1 MLQGWVVVIIA
12 LAYIGFL
19 FLVASYGDRRRE
31 LSRGSTSRLLIYP
44 LSLAIYCTSWTFFGS
59 VGLASRG
66 GVDFFAIYIGPMVMV
81 GLAFPLLI
89 RIVRLAKGQNIT
101 SIADLIAARYGKSQA
116 VAATVALIAIVG
128 MVPYIALQLKAVSSS
143 VGTIL
148 AQAYP
153 GGAQPI
159 VGDSALFV
167 ALFMAAFAVLF
178 GTRHT
183 DATEHQDGLMLA
195 IATESIVKLV
205 AFLTVGIFVTFV
217 MFHGPLALFTRAL
230 DQANT
235 AAVLTRVPPLTSFCA
250 MTVLSLFAIV
260 LLPRQFHVAVVENH
274 SEAEI
279 RRAAWLFPLY
289 LVLINLFVLPIAMA
303 GLLTFPAG
311 KIDSDMF
318 VLALPIAAHSELI
331 TLIAFVGGLSAATAM
346 VIVESVALAIMVSN
360 DIVVP
365 LVLKRRATL
374 AGPSD
379 SGAWLLMTRRI
390 AIFVILLFAYIY
402 YRSAGEA
409 QLAAIGL
416 LSFAAIAQLA
426 PAFFGGL
433 IWPRGTARGAIA
445 GMTAGILVWGYTLL
459 LPSISDAGI
468 VSASILTDGP
478 WGLGFLRP
486 QALFGLELP
495 PLVHGVLLS
504 LAVNIACY
512 IGSSL
517 SRRPTSIERVQAD
530 VFVPSTLAPILAPMA
545 PSFRLRRASV
555 TVEELIATVARYL
568 GEERTR
574 ESFASF
580 AASRRI
586 SLEPQAEAD
595 FQLLQYGEYLLASA
609 IGAAS
614 SRLVLSL
621 LLRKRT
627 VSTKDALKLLDD
639 ANAAFH
645 YNREILQTALDHVRQ
660 GIAVFDKDLN
670 LVCWNRQFGEIFDL
684 PHGLTRV
691 GIALHEI
698 LRYVAQHGDYDE
710 KNFDAAIAE
719 RIAKYTSEVEP
730 FLERFAER
738 GLVIE
743 VRSNHMPDGG
753 LVTTFTDI
761 TPSVKA
767 AEALER
773 ANATLERRVR
783 ERTKELTRL
792 NTELERAKAEA
803 DEANVSK
810 TRFVA
815 AASHDILQPLNAA
828 RLYVTSLIER
838 QRQTD
843 NEAEDGDLVQ
853 NIDAS
858 LEAVEE
864 IFAALLDI
872 SRLDT
877 GAMKPEMTDFRV
889 DELLQRLD
897 VEFAPLAREKGLNLR
912 FMPCALTVRS
922 DRRLLRR
929 LLQNFVS
936 NAIKYTPAGSVLV
949 GCRRRGGKLRIDV
962 YDTGIGI
969 PHAKRRAVFKEFHRL
984 DQGARVARGVG
995 LGLSIV
1001 ERIARVLDSEVALKS
1016 VVGRGSRFSVEVPRA
1031 AAAAATPA
1039 VHAMTR
1045 TGAGRLTG
1053 TVALCIDNDR
1063 SILDGME
1070 KLLGGWGCRVLTAAD
1085 LTEALAAMDASG
1097 LEPDGLLVDYHL
1109 DGGNGIAA
1117 IAELRRRLG
1126 RQLGRDLPAIL
1137 ITADRSLHVREEA
1150 QGRGRASPAQAAQA
1164 RVFARTDHAVARAT
1178 GGGGVVVSNHS
1189 VTLRCERSEPRR
1201 ATAEALEQHP
1211 SRRAFGA
1218 HLRMTMTVADAATAR
1233 LRCGPRR

>member
-1 MLQGWVVVIIA
+1 MLQGWVVVVIA
-12 LAYIGFL
+12 FAYIGLL
-19 FLVASYGDRRRE
+19 FLVASYGDRMQIA
-31 LSRGSTSRLLIYP
+31 RGASSRLLIYP

-59 VGLASRG
+59 VGLASRSG
-66 GVDFFAIYIGPMVMV
+66 YDFLAIYIGPLLMV
-81 GLAFPLLI
+81 GLAFPLVV

-101 SIADLIAARYGKSQA
+101 SIADFIAARYGKSQA

-128 MVPYIALQLKAVSSS
+128 MIPYIALQLKAVSAS
-143 VGTIL
+143 VSTIL
-148 AQAYP
+148 AEASA
-153 GGAQPI
+153 GGAAQPLL
-159 VGDSALFV
+159 GDVALFV
-167 ALFMAAFAVLF
+167 ALAMATFAVLF

-195 IATESIVKLV
+195 IAAESIVKLM
-205 AFLTVGIFVTFV
+205 AFLAVGVFVTFV
-217 MFHGPLALFTRAL
+217 MFHGPFALFARAL
-230 DQANT
+230 DEPHT
-235 AAVLTRVPPLTSFCA
+235 AAVLSRMPQFAAFGA

-260 LLPRQFHVAVVENH
+260 LLPRQFHVMVVENH

-311 KIDSDMF
+311 RIDGDMF
-318 VLALPIAAHSELI
+318 VVALPLAAHSQAI
-331 TLIAFVGGLSAATAM
+331 ALIAFIGGLSAATAM
-346 VIVESVALAIMVSN
+346 VIVETVALAIMVSN
-360 DIVVP
+360 DIVMP
-365 LVLKRRATL
+365 LVLKRRARL
-374 AGPSD
+374 AGEPHD
-379 SGAWLLMTRRI
+379 AGAQLLTTRRI
-390 AIFVILLFAYIY
+390 AIFGILFLAYIY
-402 YRSAGEA
+402 YHSAGEA

-416 LSFAAIAQLA
+416 LSFAAVAQLA

-433 IWPRGTARGAIA
+433 IWRRGTAFGAIA
-445 GMTAGILVWGYTLL
+445 GMSAGILVWGYALL

-468 VSASILTDGP
+468 VGARILTDGP

-486 QALFGLELP
+486 QALFGVDLP

-504 LAVNIACY
+504 LAANIACY
-512 IGSSL
+512 IGCSL
-517 SRRPTSIERVQAD
+517 GRRPTAIERVQAD
-530 VFVPSTLAPILAPMA
+530 LFVPSSLKPIA

-555 TVEELIATVARYL
+555 NVEDLIATVARYL

-574 ESFASF
+574 ESFSSF
-580 AASRRI
+580 AATRRI
-586 SLEPQAEAD
+586 DLAPQAEAD
-595 FQLLQYGEYLLASA
+595 FQLLQYAEYLLASA

-621 LLRKRT
+621 VLRKRT
-627 VSTKDALKLLDD
+627 VSTKAALKLLDD
-639 ANAAFH
+639 ANAAIH

-660 GIAVFDKDLN
+660 GIAVFDKELA

-684 PHGLTRV
+684 PHELTRV
-691 GIALHEI
+691 GIALDEI
-698 LRYVAQHGDYDE
+698 LRHIAGHGERNAKTVDE
-710 KNFDAAIAE
+710 FVAE
-719 RIAKYTSEVEP
+719 RIARYTSEAEP

-743 VRSNHMPDGG
+743 VRGNRMPDGG

-761 TPSVKA
+761 TPTVKA

-783 ERTKELTRL
+783 ERTGELTRL
-792 NTELERAKAEA
+792 NAELERAKAEA
-803 DEANVSK
+803 DDANVSK

-838 QRQTD
+838 QRQND
-843 NEAEDGDLVQ
+843 GADEAADLVA

-877 GAMKPEMTDFRV
+877 GAMKPEIAEFRI
-889 DELLQRLD
+889 DEMLHRLE
-897 VEFAPLAREKGLNLR
+897 VEFVPLAREKNLDLK
-912 FMPCALTVRS
+912 FMSCSQSVRS

-929 LLQNFVS
+929 LLQNLIS
-936 NAIKYTPAGSVLV
+936 NAIKYTPEGRVLV
-949 GCRRRGGKLRIDV
+949 GCRRRGGRLRIEV
-962 YDTGIGI
+962 HDTGIGI

-1001 ERIARVLDSEVALKS
+1001 ERIARVLDCEVALKS
-1016 VVGRGSRFSVEVPRA
+1016 HVGRGSRFSFEVPRA
-1031 AAAAATPA
+1031 SGLAAAPRLRAPPRLD
-1039 VHAMTR
+1039 V
-1045 TGAGRLTG
+1045 GRLDG
-1053 TVALCIDNDR
+1053 TVVVCIDND
-1063 SILDGME
+1063 SAILDGME
-1070 KLLGGWGCRVLTAAD
+1070 TMLGGWGCRTLTAAD
-1085 LTEALAAMDASG
+1085 LTEALAAIDGSG

-1109 DGGNGIAA
+1109 DGANGIAA

-1126 RQLGRDLPAIL
+1126 RHVPAIV
-1137 ITADRSLHVREEA
+1137 ITADHSLHVRDE
-1150 QGRGRASPAQAAQA
+1150 
-1164 RVFARTDHAVARAT
+1164 ARA
-1178 GGGGVVVSNHS
+1178 
-1189 VTLRCERSEPRR
+1189 E
-1201 ATAEALEQHP
+1201 
-1211 SRRAFGA
+1211 GA
-1218 HLRMTMTVADAATAR
+1218 HLFNKPVKPASLRALITQWRVQRVAAE
-1233 LRCGPRR
+1233 

>member
-19 FLVASYGDRRRE
+19 FLVASYGDRRSE
-31 LSRGSTSRLLIYP
+31 LAGSASSRLVIYP

-59 VGLASRG
+59 VGLASRTG
-66 GVDFFAIYIGPMVMV
+66 FDFLTIYIGPMLMI
-81 GLAFPLLI
+81 GLGFPLLI

-101 SIADLIAARYGKSQA
+101 SIADFIAARYGKSQA

-128 MVPYIALQLKAVSSS
+128 MVPYIALQLKAVSAS

-148 AQAYP
+148 AQTSP
-153 GGAQPI
+153 IQPL

-167 ALFMAAFAVLF
+167 ALLMAAFAVLF

-195 IATESIVKLV
+195 VATESIIKLIAFV
-205 AFLTVGIFVTFV
+205 AVGIFVTFA
-217 MFHGPLALFTRAL
+217 MFHGPFALFTRAL
-230 DQANT
+230 EQANT
-235 AAVLTRVPPLTSFCA
+235 AAVLTQAPALGGFAA
-250 MTVLSLFAIV
+250 MTALSLFAVV

-274 SEAEI
+274 SDAEI

-289 LVLINLFVLPIAMA
+289 LVLINIFVLPIAMA
-303 GLLTFPAG
+303 GLLTFPGG
-311 KIDSDMF
+311 KVDSDMF
-318 VLALPIAAHSELI
+318 VLALPLAAHSDLM

-365 LVLKRRATL
+365 LVLKRREAL
-374 AGPSD
+374 GGEPSD
-379 SGAWLLMTRRI
+379 ASAWLLTTRRI
-390 AIFVILLFAYIY
+390 AIFVILFLAYVY
-402 YRSAGEA
+402 YRSAGDA

-416 LSFAAIAQLA
+416 LSFAAVSQLA

-433 IWPRGTARGAIA
+433 IWQRGTARGAIA
-445 GMTAGILVWGYTLL
+445 GMTAGILIWGYTLL
-459 LPSISDAGI
+459 LPSIAEAGATNAGI
-468 VSASILTDGP
+468 LADGP
-478 WGLGFLRP
+478 WGLVFLRP
-486 QALFGLELP
+486 QALLGIDLP

-504 LAVNIACY
+504 LAVNVFFYVAFSF
-512 IGSSL
+512 G
-517 SRRPTSIERVQAD
+517 RRPTAIERVQAD
-530 VFVPSTLAPILAPMA
+530 VFVPSSLAPILVSRA
-545 PSFRLRRASV
+545 PSFRLRRPSV
-555 TVEELIATVARYL
+555 TVEELIVAVARYL

-574 ESFASF
+574 ESFVSF

-586 SLEPQAEAD
+586 SLAPQAEAD
-595 FQLLQYGEYLLASA
+595 FEVLQYGEHLLASA

-639 ANAAFH
+639 ANAAIH
-645 YNREILQTALDHVRQ
+645 YNREVLQTALDHVRQ
-660 GIAVFDKDLN
+660 GIAVFDKELN

-691 GIALHEI
+691 GVTLDEI
-698 LRYVAQHGDYDE
+698 LRYVAQHSDDE
-710 KNFDAAIAE
+710 RDFDAAIAE
-719 RIAKYTSEVEP
+719 RIARYTSEVEP

-743 VRSNHMPDGG
+743 VRANRMPDNG

-792 NTELERAKAEA
+792 NTELEQAKAEA

-838 QRQTD
+838 QRSG
-843 NEAEDGDLVQ
+843 EDADLVQ

-877 GAMKPEMTDFRV
+877 GAMKPEITDFRI

-897 VEFAPLAREKGLNLR
+897 VEFAPLAREKGLSLR
-912 FMPCALTVRS
+912 FMACSLTVRS

-929 LLQNFVS
+929 LLQNLVS
-936 NAIKYTPAGSVLV
+936 NAIKYTTTGSVLI
-949 GCRRRGGKLRIDV
+949 GCRRRGTKLRIDV

-969 PHAKRRAVFKEFHRL
+969 PHSKRRAVFKEFHRL

-1001 ERIARVLDSEVALKS
+1001 ERIARVLDCEVALKS
-1016 VVGRGSRFSVEVPRA
+1016 VVGSGSRFSVEVPRGKAVTSEPSAHA
-1031 AAAAATPA
+1031 AKRP
-1039 VHAMTR
+1039 H
-1045 TGAGRLTG
+1045 GGRLTG
-1053 TVALCIDNDR
+1053 TIVLCIDNDR

-1070 KLLGGWGCRVLTAAD
+1070 KLLGGWGCRVLTAAG
-1085 LTEALAAMDASG
+1085 LTEALAVIEASSS
-1097 LEPDGLLVDYHL
+1097 EPDGLLVDYHL
-1109 DGGNGIAA
+1109 DGENGIGA
-1117 IAELRRRLG
+1117 IGELRRRFG
-1126 RQLGRDLPAIL
+1126 RRDGAALPAIL
-1137 ITADRSLHVREEA
+1137 ITADRSAHVRDETEA
-1150 QGRGRASPAQAAQA
+1150 EGVHLLNKPLKPASLRALIMQWRVQRIAA
-1164 RVFARTDHAVARAT
+1164 
-1178 GGGGVVVSNHS
+1178 
-1189 VTLRCERSEPRR
+1189 E
-1201 ATAEALEQHP
+1201 
-1211 SRRAFGA
+1211 
-1218 HLRMTMTVADAATAR
+1218 
-1233 LRCGPRR
+1233 